1 MDIIQSIILGI
12 VQGATEFIPVSS
24 SGHLV
29 LVPWALGWPSPGL
42 FFDTMLHWGTLAAV
56 ITYFWREWLA
66 VIRAFFAS
74 LFGRGPWSSTPG
86 GRLADPD
93 SRLAWGIILGTIPA
107 VVLGFLFEDFFE
119 SLFGTPL
126 AVGAFLLVTAV
137 ILALSEK
144 LGRRIRS
151 LAQLNMPDALLIGLA
166 QAAAI
171 APGISRSGA
180 TIAAGLARGYQRED
194 AARFSFMLSAP
205 IIFGAGVLQLFDVVR
220 GVEVVT
226 SSAASVIAGTVA
238 AGVTGYLVIRFLL
251 NYLRR
256 GSLYVFAIYC
266 AVVGVAVIVASLL

>member
-12 VQGATEFIPVSS
+12 IQGATEFIPVSS

-66 VIRAFFAS
+66 VIRAFFSS
-74 LFGRGPWSSTPG
+74 LFGRGSWSSAPG
-86 GRLADPD
+86 GRLAHPD

-126 AVGAFLLVTAV
+126 AVGVFLLVTAV
-137 ILALSEK
+137 ILTLSEK
-144 LGRRIRS
+144 LGRRVRS
-151 LAQLNMPDALLIGLA
+151 LAQLNMPDALLVGLA
-166 QAAAI
+166 QAASI

-220 GVEVVT
+220 GAEVVT

-256 GSLYVFAIYC
+256 GSLYVFAVYC
-266 AVVGVAVIVASLL
+266 AIEGMIVIAASLM

>member
-12 VQGATEFIPVSS
+12 VQGATEFVPVSS

-29 LVPWALGWPSPGL
+29 LIPWALGWPSPGL

-66 VIRAFFAS
+66 VIRAFFRS
-74 LFGRGPWSSTPG
+74 LIARGPWSAAPG
-86 GRLADPD
+86 GRLVDPD

-107 VVLGFLFEDFFE
+107 VVLGFLLKDFFE

-126 AVGAFLLVTAV
+126 AVGVFLIITAI
-137 ILALSEK
+137 ILTVSEK
-144 LGRRIRS
+144 IGRRVHS
-151 LAQLNMPDALLIGLA
+151 LAQLNMPDAVLIGLA

-180 TIAAGLARGYQRED
+180 TIAMGLTRGYRRED
-194 AARFSFMLSAP
+194 AARFSFMLAAP
-205 IIFGAGVLQLFDVVR
+205 VILGAGVLQLFDVLR
-220 GVEVVT
+220 GAEAVT
-226 SSAASVIAGTVA
+226 SSPAALIAGTVA

-251 NYLRR
+251 SYLRR
-256 GSLYVFAIYC
+256 GSLYVFAVYC
-266 AVVGVAVIVASLL
+266 AVVGAAVVAANLL